1 MLLSPQA
8 SQRHLL
14 ISNHQGETFSF
25 GEQCR
30 YITDCTIMADTE
42 ELLEEMQEKEE
53 EEIAEEEEEAAEDE
67 AMLEEDLPQAEET
80 EEEEAKPKPK
90 LFVPTLAPKM
100 PDGEKV
106 DFDDIQRKRMEKDL
120 VELQALIESHF
131 ERRKKEEEEL
141 IALKDRIE
149 KRRAERSE
157 QQRIRAEKEKDRL
170 HRAAEEKTRKEEELR
185 KKVEE
190 DFKKKKVLSNMS
202 LHYGSFLHK
211 TESRKGGKKQTEREK
226 KKKIL
231 ADRRKPLNTENLG
244 EEKLKE
250 KASELAEWLQQLE
263 GEKFDLSENLKR
275 QKYEISLLQIR
286 VQEQMGKFSTKGT
299 RGKAKVGGRWK

>member
-1 MLLSPQA
+1 
-8 SQRHLL
+8 
-14 ISNHQGETFSF
+14 
-25 GEQCR
+25 
-30 YITDCTIMADTE
+30 MADTE

-53 EEIAEEEEEAAEDE
+53 VEEIAEEEEEAAEEDAAEDE
-67 AMLEEDLPQAEET
+67 PKLDEAEET

-157 QQRIRAEKEKDRL
+157 QQRIRAEKAKERL
-170 HRAAEEKTRKEEELR
+170 NRAAEEKTRKEEEELR

-202 LHYGSFLHK
+202 LHYGSYLHK
-211 TESRKGGKKQTEREK
+211 TESRKGGKRQTEREK

-250 KASELAEWLQQLE
+250 KARELAEWLQQLE

-286 VQEQMGKFSTKGT
+286 VQEQMGKFSTKGA

>member
-1 MLLSPQA
+1 MISFAFLSFVN
-8 SQRHLL
+8 R
-14 ISNHQGETFSF
+14 
-25 GEQCR
+25 
-30 YITDCTIMADTE
+30 
-42 ELLEEMQEKEE
+42 EKEE
-53 EEIAEEEEEAAEDE
+53 VEEIVEEEQEAAEDE
-67 AMLEEDLPQAEET
+67 PKLEEAEEA

-90 LFVPTLAPKM
+90 LFIPNLAPKM

-141 IALKDRIE
+141 IALKARIE
-149 KRRAERSE
+149 KRRAERSD
-157 QQRIRAEKEKDRL
+157 QQRIRAEKEKERVN
-170 HRAAEEKTRKEEELR
+170 RAAEEKNRKEEEELR
-185 KKVEE
+185 KKVEV

-202 LHYGSFLHK
+202 LNYGSYLHK
-211 TESRKGGKKQTEREK
+211 TETRKGGRKQTEREK

-231 ADRRKPLNTENLG
+231 ADRRKPLSTEDLG
-244 EEKLKE
+244 EGKLKE
-250 KASELAEWLQQLE
+250 KATELADWLLQLE
-263 GEKFDLSENLKR
+263 GEKFDLSERLRR

-286 VQEQMGKFSTKGT
+286 VQEQMGKFSSKGT

>member
-1 MLLSPQA
+1 MIANS
-8 SQRHLL
+8 SQPR
-14 ISNHQGETFSF
+14 SFPVEKRVNCANMAET
-25 GEQCR
+25 E
-30 YITDCTIMADTE
+30 TE
-42 ELLEEMQEKEE
+42 LQENEEE
-53 EEIAEEEEEAAEDE
+53 EEIKEEENLMEEAT
-67 AMLEEDLPQAEET
+67 L

-90 LFVPTLAPKM
+90 LFMPNLAPKM

-120 VELQALIESHF
+120 VELQALIEAHF
-131 ERRKKEEEEL
+131 ERRKREEEEL
-141 IALKDRIE
+141 VALKERIE

-157 QQRIRAEKEKDRL
+157 QQRFRAEKEKERL
-170 HRAAEEKTRKEEELR
+170 NRAAEEKARKEEEELR

-202 LHYGSFLHK
+202 LHYGSYLHK
-211 TESRKGGKKQTEREK
+211 NEVRKGGRKQTEREK

-231 ADRRKPLNTENLG
+231 ADRRKPLNTENLN

-250 KASELAEWLQQLE
+250 KAKELVDWLLQLE
-263 GEKFDLSENLKR
+263 GEKFDLCEKMKR

-286 VQEQMGKFSTKGT
+286 VHEQMGKFSSKSA
-299 RGKAKVGGRWK
+299 RGKGKVGGRWK